1 MKEIT
6 KSQIITI
13 HTLLQHKGL
22 MEEKANIVSEASG
35 MRTSSCKE
43 LTFSEAQQLINIL
56 NGKKQENPNDKSQK
70 MRKHIIAM
78 AHELGFIKKEMKVM
92 AEGGMK
98 EVANYDDLHAWI
110 AKFGHKNKVLVNVE
124 AHKHL
129 NLYSYKELPILVTQ
143 FKQVYNSKMGIK

>member
-35 MRTSSCKE
+35 MRTIRCSK
-43 LTFSEAQQLINIL
+43 LYYNEAQQLINTL
-56 NGKKQENPNDKSQK
+56 NGKKQDNPNDKSQR

-78 AHELGFIKKEMKVM
+78 AHEIGFIKKEQRVMK
-92 AEGGMK
+92 EGGLK
-98 EVANYDDLHAWI
+98 DVNNYDDLHKWI
-110 AKFGHKNKVLVNVE
+110 GKFGYLHKPLDKYN
-124 AHKHL
+124 
-129 NLYSYKELPILVTQ
+129 YKELPTLVTQ
-143 FKQVYNSKMGIK
+143 FQQVYKSKMNIK